1 MFTKT
6 KIALAAAIV
15 LSSGV
20 TVLANEI
27 DTNPS
32 TAQSEREWSAFLG
45 KTNLSNPGTALGFSG
60 VHQREL
66 SKKSSGR

>member
-20 TVLANEI
+20 AALANDI
-27 DTNPS
+27 DTSPS
-32 TAQSEREWSAFLG
+32 AAQSEREWAEFLG
-45 KTNLSNPGTALGFSG
+45 KSHMSNPANAYGY
-60 VHQREL
+60 VVQQRDL
-66 SKKSSGR
+66 HKKNSGR

>member
-20 TVLANEI
+20 AALANEI
-27 DTNPS
+27 ETNPS
-32 TAQSEREWSAFLG
+32 TAQSEREWAEFLG
-45 KTNLSNPGTALGFSG
+45 KTQSNPGTALGYSG
-60 VHQREL
+60 VQQREL
-66 SKKSSGR
+66 HKRTLGR

>member
-20 TVLANEI
+20 VALANEI

-32 TAQSEREWSAFLG
+32 TAQSEREWAEFLG
-45 KTNLSNPGTALGFSG
+45 KTNPNTAGTAFGSG
-60 VHQREL
+60 MQQRDL
-66 SKKSSGR
+66 HKTHSGR